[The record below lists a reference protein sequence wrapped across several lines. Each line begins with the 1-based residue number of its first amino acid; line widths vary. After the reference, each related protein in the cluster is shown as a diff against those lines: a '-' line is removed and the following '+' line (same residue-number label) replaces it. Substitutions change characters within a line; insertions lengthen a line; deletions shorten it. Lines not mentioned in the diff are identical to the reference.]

1 MVTRTIHKC
10 EGRRHCAPAVLDEEE
25 PVPVTPGCSRW
36 GAAGPGQKGGLRQG
50 TSLQAGTEGNRGRPE
65 TGHWFLMF
73 KLLELEG
80 EKSDEST
87 ANTRAM
93 ERGGGGDQLRQPRPP
108 PWVRGQGAPHPRRQ
122 PLCHSS
128 PGSAWSPSGNSE
140 GDRGRGLLEPLDG
153 KRARGSVAQPSPSGA
168 GVGSHAVRG
177 QPSSPCFQK
186 DGPGRSMRSPVSVG
200 GDRKRGR

>member
-1 MVTRTIHKC
+1 MAPCQLGTIVSLTAESPPARDAVRCNPGARHLVTRTIHKS
-10 EGRRHCAPAVLDEEE
+10 EGRRHRAPAVLDEEE

-93 ERGGGGDQLRQPRPP
+93 ERGGGGDQLRQAEAAACAPP
-108 PWVRGQGAPHPRRQ
+108 PAMGARAGGAPTPQ
-122 PLCHSS
+122 AATLSLAPGLCV
-128 PGSAWSPSGNSE
+128 
-140 GDRGRGLLEPLDG
+140 EPFW
-153 KRARGSVAQPSPSGA
+153 KQ
-168 GVGSHAVRG
+168 
-177 QPSSPCFQK
+177 
-186 DGPGRSMRSPVSVG
+186 
-200 GDRKRGR
+200 